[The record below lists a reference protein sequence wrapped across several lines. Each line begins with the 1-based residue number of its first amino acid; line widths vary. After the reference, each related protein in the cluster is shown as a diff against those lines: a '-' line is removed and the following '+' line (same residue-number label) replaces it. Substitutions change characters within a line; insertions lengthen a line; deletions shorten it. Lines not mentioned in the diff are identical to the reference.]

1 MDDNCTDWAAA
12 LTYYTVLALFPG
24 AIVVIALVSLVA
36 DGPDT
41 VATIVRTA
49 RDVVPGSVVDAV
61 QGPLT
66 DVLAKRGSAKVLLS
80 FGVLGAIWSAA
91 GFVGAFTRASN
102 AIYGVPEGRKW
113 YVLRPLQIGLTIVS
127 LILLA
132 AVALGLVVSGPVARA
147 VGRALHLGTSTMT
160 AWQVGR
166 WPLFVLIAVVL
177 LSLLFWIAPNVQQP
191 RLRWLTVG
199 GVVALLAW
207 LVVSIGFGLYVANF
221 ASYDA
226 TYGSLG
232 AIVVFLVWLYLSN
245 CALMFGVEVNAELAR
260 GRALQ
265 AGRTIEKGE
274 SVLPPR
280 ASTPAAQ
287 DEVAQE
293 ISAEDAAVEQ

>member
-1 MDDNCTDWAAA
+1 MSVDRGRVPTRTPLPRLPRRLSQLRWSTWRGVFVRSGVSFMDDNCTDWAAA

-113 YVLRPLQIGLTIVS
+113 YVLRPLQIGH
-127 LILLA
+127 
-132 AVALGLVVSGPVARA
+132 GLV
-147 VGRALHLGTSTMT
+147 
-160 AWQVGR
+160 
-166 WPLFVLIAVVL
+166 
-177 LSLLFWIAPNVQQP
+177 APGD
-191 RLRWLTVG
+191 W
-199 GVVALLAW
+199 
-207 LVVSIGFGLYVANF
+207 
-221 ASYDA
+221 
-226 TYGSLG
+226 
-232 AIVVFLVWLYLSN
+232 
-245 CALMFGVEVNAELAR
+245 
-260 GRALQ
+260 
-265 AGRTIEKGE
+265 
-274 SVLPPR
+274 
-280 ASTPAAQ
+280 
-287 DEVAQE
+287 
-293 ISAEDAAVEQ
+293 